1 MAFETRIVKS
11 PALPCEF
18 EVLADDSV
26 IGPAIE
32 RGGWEDFE
40 TALFRAH
47 LRPGSRALDLG
58 ANIGW
63 FAVQGVLAGAHVDS
77 FEPIPAIAAIA
88 RRNIARAQQH
98 GSGSAM
104 VHECAAG
111 SAQGQAVIHLSQRNR
126 GDNRIAEGTPA
137 DMRDA
142 APLTIRVERVDDCV
156 ATDKPYSMIKIDTQG
171 SEWHALQGMQAV
183 LASSPQCALLIEF
196 WPYALRGAQPAEL
209 LAHLTQLGFQL
220 GKATAAP
227 YPMQTERILAQALAR
242 DPVKGG
248 LDLYGVRQR
257 PFHVLG
263 LAARLRGAWRA
274 LREA

>member
-98 GSGSAM
+98 GTGSAT

-196 WPYALRGAQPAEL
+196 WPYALRGAQPAQL

-263 LAARLRGAWRA
+263 LAARLRGALRA

>member
-1 MAFETRIVKS
+1 MKS

-98 GSGSAM
+98 GSGSGT

-263 LAARLRGAWRA
+263 LAARLRGTWRA

>member
-1 MAFETRIVKS
+1 MKS

-98 GSGSAM
+98 GTGSAT

-111 SAQGQAVIHLSQRNR
+111 AAQGQAVIHLSQRNR

-227 YPMQTERILAQALAR
+227 YPMQNERILAQALAR

-263 LAARLRGAWRA
+263 LAARLRGTWRA